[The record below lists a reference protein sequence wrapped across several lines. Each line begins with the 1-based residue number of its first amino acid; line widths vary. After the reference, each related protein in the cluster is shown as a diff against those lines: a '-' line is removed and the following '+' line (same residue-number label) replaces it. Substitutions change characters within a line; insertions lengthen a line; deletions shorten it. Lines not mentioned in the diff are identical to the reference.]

1 MSETR
6 FPTSVW
12 TYTSNYP
19 LYIPQKKSTIQI
31 CLITA
36 IFVDVFTPA
45 INNMNLKWTWFNVM
59 MSYNKL

>member
-6 FPTSVW
+6 FPTSVC

-19 LYIPQKKSTIQI
+19 LYIPQRKSTIQI

-45 INNMNLKWTWFNVM
+45 INNMNLK
-59 MSYNKL
+59 